1 MAALLYFFQISLL
14 AASGILV
21 CPLLHYPFTMEDLVA
36 SLVENFIIAG
46 SEVPEVWVE
55 DSDGARGSA

>member
-1 MAALLYFFQISLL
+1 ML
-14 AASGILV
+14 AASEILV